1 MLYDQEM
8 FPDIINT
15 IIDIISRRGDDEV
28 FLDDLKMTIEKR
40 FPPNK
45 NKQFDRALESFALAL
60 RDLL

>member
-1 MLYDQEM
+1 MLYD
-8 FPDIINT
+8 INT
-15 IIDIISRRGDDEV
+15 IIDIIARRGDDEV

-45 NKQFDRALESFALAL
+45 NHQFDYALEAFALAL